1 MAGVITRQSTKALF
15 LFIQGVKMDIP
26 NIPFRDLSPE
36 QQSYI
41 NDNIDEFI
49 PLEPTS
55 LGNRRS
61 IERDVIGSM
70 LINNTIYPYNKI
82 VLTLDDFKYKRLRG
96 LYKHLISISNV
107 DGSFDSKDVLT
118 NNHDNNKYILNI
130 MVGCVAANINLK
142 VRMLAI

>member
-1 MAGVITRQSTKALF
+1 
-15 LFIQGVKMDIP
+15 MDIP

>member
-1 MAGVITRQSTKALF
+1 
-15 LFIQGVKMDIP
+15 MDIP
-26 NIPFRDLSPE
+26 NIPFKDLSLE

-49 PLEPTS
+49 PLETTS

-70 LINNTIYPYNKI
+70 LINNTIYPHNKI
-82 VLTLDDFKYKRLRG
+82 VLTPEDFKYERLRG
-96 LYKHLISISNV
+96 LYKHLVNISNI

-118 NNHDNNKYILNI
+118 NNNENNKYILNI
-130 MVGCVAANINLK
+130 MVGCVASNINLK